1 MLDPRA
7 TPDCQHSMINT
18 RNFPASIA
26 FLLTLSGCSTTV
38 SEDYVAAP
46 RAELELLQQ
55 CLALVDEHH
64 ASDQAGQSELLQ
76 TLDAIRQNTAVQS
89 GILQQQYETLERLQ
103 TSYCPAPRTESEPS
117 RTADTGNRNAV
128 EFAGKTIVGETEVV
142 LLPEVGISLPA
153 RIDTG
158 AATSSLDAENIE
170 TFERNGNRWVRFTI
184 RDPITG
190 AESVV
195 ERRRVRRV
203 RIIQSTMDEGEVR
216 PVVEMRLT
224 IGNLTQVSEFTLTS
238 RGHLEYP
245 LLIGRNVLRDVML
258 VDVSRQ
264 NNVSQPAA
272 PRAVD
277 DAGDT
282 IEYDER
288 EDESSDAVDDSATE
302 PSA

>member
-1 MLDPRA
+1 
-7 TPDCQHSMINT
+7 MINT

-26 FLLTLSGCSTTV
+26 FLLLFSGCTTTV

-46 RAELELLQQ
+46 RADLELLQQ
-55 CLALVDEHH
+55 CLALFDEHH
-64 ASDQAGQSELLQ
+64 SSDEVGQAELVQ
-76 TLDAIRQNTAVQS
+76 ALDAIRQNTAVQS
-89 GILQQQYETLERLQ
+89 GILQQQYEILERLQ
-103 TSYCPAPRTESEPS
+103 ASYCPVPQADGERPRTAE
-117 RTADTGNRNAV
+117 TGNRNAA

-142 LLPEVGISLPA
+142 LLPEVGLSLPA

-158 AATSSLDAENIE
+158 AATSSLDAENIQS
-170 TFERNGNRWVRFTI
+170 FERNGNRWVRFTI
-184 RDPITG
+184 RDPVTG

-245 LLIGRNVLRDVML
+245 MLIGRNVLRDVML

-264 NNVSQPAA
+264 NNVSQSAA
-272 PRAVD
+272 ARAVD

-288 EDESSDAVDDSATE
+288 EDESSDAVDDSATD